1 MDQLAIGF
9 IRPTVQLYAGFM
21 VVVLVVN
28 VALVDNVTVSE
39 TDVAV
44 LEADVAVSEIDV
56 AVVSSVTEMSETDVA
71 VVTSVMEVSETDV
84 AVVSSVTEV
93 VRVLVVHPN
102 CWLAQHQALLSS
114 LQLSASSP
122 LQSNTNPFAPG
133 GLLQPQIMLL
143 LLTSIAARLS
153 EQVALAFTGQSF
165 DVEPGRVL

>member
-56 AVVSSVTEMSETDVA
+56 AVVSSVTE
-71 VVTSVMEVSETDV
+71 
-84 AVVSSVTEV
+84 V

-133 GLLQPQIMLL
+133 G
-143 LLTSIAARLS
+143 SCSRRS
-153 EQVALAFTGQSF
+153 CCCS
-165 DVEPGRVL
+165 